1 MRAQDTKFSPG
12 VEADSVPSTPI
23 MSTTQAIDLD
33 HLPKGYYRSKNFLG
47 SLTAV
52 CLMALSLYLGYTLPV
67 NSLTRINADLGPD
80 PNYNMIS
87 TVTTLLSGVGLLPVG
102 RLGDIF
108 GRRYFL
114 IGGQLLGLIGSIIC
128 ATAKDI
134 PTVIGG
140 SVFAGLAASVQLTFT
155 FVIAELVPNG
165 LRPLVNA
172 GIFVTTLP
180 FGAFGAIIAQLFIA
194 NTAQSWRWNYYLSI
208 ICCGLSIIL
217 FALCYFPPGWEAK
230 HRGESRMNEL
240 RTFDYVGFSLY
251 SGGLVL
257 VLLGL
262 SWGGTSYP
270 WNSAHVVGVLVV
282 GFVALIAFAL
292 YETYV
297 PLEQPLMPVS
307 ILKHRGYTATVCS
320 ALVGNMVYYS
330 WSLLWPQAI
339 AALFTTDPIE
349 TGWLSV
355 SIGISVIVGEI
366 VGGVLM
372 KPIGHSKYQLIVTT
386 IFITAF
392 SGAMAAVNQHR
403 QAYGIAFT
411 AVGGF
416 AVGYLEIITL
426 IMCPLYCKPEDIG
439 LASGFLGAAKQVAG
453 TIATAIYAAILN
465 NGVADNLPVD
475 VSKAALDAGL
485 PKSSVAQLVKAVSEG
500 AASAM
505 EVPGAGEKVIAAA
518 TEAAK
523 TAYAHSFRTVFLVSI
538 AFGSLSMI
546 AALGS
551 VSVDDKLNNVV
562 AAKLS
567 GAGASQEELTIEME
581 EKRGSA

>member
-194 NTAQSWRWNYYLSI
+194 NTAQSWRWNYYL
-208 ICCGLSIIL
+208 
-217 FALCYFPPGWEAK
+217 
-230 HRGESRMNEL
+230 
-240 RTFDYVGFSLY
+240 
-251 SGGLVL
+251 GGLVL